1 MRGCRIVANMSAFQA
16 NDESSILSTRT
27 KKHLYEST
35 SKRSTFLFNYLF
47 TAQETILIVMTENA
61 STLLVNRAI
70 IIDDKQVLLLQR
82 SSNDSRNA
90 GLWEFPGG
98 KIDSGEEMNSGL
110 AREVLEE
117 TGLEIEIASSI
128 AHVETE
134 LIEGGKYNGR
144 LYVALF
150 YAVQRLTGD
159 VVLSGEHD
167 AAAWEEPSSAA
178 EYDLTPESRRALL
191 SLHKL
196 GII

>member
-1 MRGCRIVANMSAFQA
+1 
-16 NDESSILSTRT
+16 
-27 KKHLYEST
+27 
-35 SKRSTFLFNYLF
+35 
-47 TAQETILIVMTENA
+47 MTENA

-117 TGLEIEIASSI
+117 TGLEIEIAPSI